1 MRRATYLIA
10 VAIFLVWA
18 TTLTLEPGSEPPER
32 LRTHFGTMLA
42 AIVCSFAALI
52 WKKWRASGIFLL
64 LSVGLIVGDCASFAY
79 RLINV
84 CGPGDRFIR
93 SEADAIEVAKKK
105 IVKNSHFSSQRFGSA
120 TDFVESLSDQENQEN
135 CCDAIRFR
143 TAFLVIVWDV
153 SLSQRTGN
161 SRFVKVFLSNCGT
174 IFTGESYI
182 DPGW

>member
-1 MRRATYLIA
+1 MRMTYLYRRRH
-10 VAIFLVWA
+10 L
-18 TTLTLEPGSEPPER
+18 PGVSNDA
-32 LRTHFGTMLA
+32 HAGTVLH
-42 AIVCSFAALI
+42 
-52 WKKWRASGIFLL
+52 
-64 LSVGLIVGDCASFAY
+64 FAY
-79 RLINV
+79 RLNNV

-120 TDFVESLSDQENQEN
+120 TDFVESLSDEENREN

-143 TAFLVIVWDV
+143 TVFLVIVWEV

-174 IFTGESYI
+174 IFTGGSFI
-182 DPGW
+182 DRGW